1 MAKIEEG
8 VNVRSGPVTST
19 TRSRHNTIPL
29 QPKLPS
35 YQHQATK
42 LPASSYQVTN
52 KELPSY
58 QQQATKLP
66 AIIDKMDEEEGDQKE
81 ERDDR

>member
-1 MAKIEEG
+1 M
-8 VNVRSGPVTST
+8 VNVRSGPVTNT
-19 TRSRHNTIPL
+19 TCSRHNTIPL

-35 YQHQATK
+35 YQHQAIK

-52 KELPSY
+52 IKLPSY
-58 QQQATKLP
+58 QHQATELP
-66 AIIDKMDEEEGDQKE
+66 AIIDKMDEEEGDQRE